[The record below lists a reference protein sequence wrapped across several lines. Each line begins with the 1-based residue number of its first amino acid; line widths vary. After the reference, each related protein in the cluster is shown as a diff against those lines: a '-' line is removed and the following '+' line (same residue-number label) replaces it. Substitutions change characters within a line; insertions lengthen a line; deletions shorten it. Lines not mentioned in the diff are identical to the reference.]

1 MRERGSRGLRRLVG
15 RRVSEGMMGMGF
27 QGGRA
32 VSDGAGGIVLKV

>member
-27 QGGRA
+27 QAAELCRMGLE
-32 VSDGAGGIVLKV
+32 VLS